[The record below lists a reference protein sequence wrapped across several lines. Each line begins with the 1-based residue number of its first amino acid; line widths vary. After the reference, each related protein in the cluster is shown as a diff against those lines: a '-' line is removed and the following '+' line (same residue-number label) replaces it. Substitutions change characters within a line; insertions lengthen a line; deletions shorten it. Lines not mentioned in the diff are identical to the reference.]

1 MQTDEAKQLFRAR
14 ASLCELP
21 NAHFKSR
28 LGLGHLLVRG
38 LNKITCVA
46 LLTALA
52 SNLLAHMHALL
63 AT

>member
-1 MQTDEAKQLFRAR
+1 MEIDGPPR
-14 ASLCELP
+14 SSYVP
-21 NAHFKSR
+21 NK
-28 LGLGHLLVRG
+28 V
-38 LNKITCVA
+38 TCVA